1 MSADPYILIR
11 PGNCKLGQGMEANLT
26 CLETFGNQEKIAIGG
41 FEEGLGVDTSSFYDF
56 SEMSEYFDLTYD
68 KSTILYAQVLGNTT
82 TKNKNTRLVCEQ
94 GFRN

>member
-1 MSADPYILIR
+1 MSVDPYILIR
-11 PGNCKLGQGMEANLT
+11 PGKCKLGQGMETNQT

-56 SEMSEYFDLTYD
+56 SEMSEYFDLTHD
-68 KSTILYAQVLGNTT
+68 KSNILYAQVLGNTL
-82 TKNKNTRLVCEQ
+82 TKTKNTRLFCEQ